1 MASSNL
7 DLVRSIYAD
16 LERGDFSRADWADP
30 EIEYVM
36 VGGPE
41 PGSGTGLAGMATGW
55 GEVLSA
61 WEDFRVEVD
70 DYREVDD
77 ERVLALIHFR
87 GRGKTSGLEIAT
99 KGAALFQLR
108 GGKVTR
114 IVHYWDRER
123 ALGDLGL
130 TGQAMSRENIILHRR
145 ADVAFNTRDV
155 EAYIAHCDP
164 EIELH
169 SSVTVPGGAV
179 YSGHGG
185 VRRWHQDLEDVF
197 GDAIRVEPEAYF
209 DLGEQTMSFHALRGR
224 GGRSGAEIA
233 EPYAHV
239 CRWRAGRIIYF
250 KGYSHRQEA
259 LRELGVTEDELE
271 PIDP

>member
-99 KGAALFQLR
+99 KGAALFQV
-108 GGKVTR
+108 GNGKVTR
-114 IVHYWDRER
+114 IVHYWDRDR
-123 ALGDLGL
+123 AFTDLGL
-130 TGQAMSRENIILHRR
+130 ER
-145 ADVAFNTRDV
+145 
-155 EAYIAHCDP
+155 
-164 EIELH
+164 
-169 SSVTVPGGAV
+169 
-179 YSGHGG
+179 
-185 VRRWHQDLEDVF
+185 
-197 GDAIRVEPEAYF
+197 
-209 DLGEQTMSFHALRGR
+209 
-224 GGRSGAEIA
+224 
-233 EPYAHV
+233 
-239 CRWRAGRIIYF
+239 
-250 KGYSHRQEA
+250 
-259 LRELGVTEDELE
+259 
-271 PIDP
+271 